1 MGSTLE
7 VTKEVLYWTAVVA
20 VLILFCPYWLVKY
33 VYRTVTGKN
42 SRVRGFPRGKD
53 WWL

>member
-1 MGSTLE
+1 MKRSWE

-20 VLILFCPYWLVKY
+20 VLLLFCPYWIAKY

-42 SRVRGFPRGKD
+42 RRMRGFLLDEEDGR
-53 WWL
+53 